1 MPTTFSTNGAVGKRT
16 FGRGRGAPTGSIET
30 TFRES
35 KNLRDRNRSLDS
47 EFQKNNEYF
56 DKWYDSQSG
65 DEGSIPTR
73 SNYKTYPYD
82 YFTGTNA
89 RIFFGD
95 VWVDD
100 IISINYSASQTK
112 EPIYGYASQ
121 TFDAVARGVVTV
133 QGSFSIAFKEM
144 GYLNIIQR
152 LLEKQRQGA
161 SAALDHKLDEI
172 AEKASAGKAA
182 YEPRLASEQFT
193 GQFGFSPTG
202 QPQIIREQDTI
213 EDILAFKKNGNI
225 IASRLGA
232 ATSSSSK
239 ADRDFEDF
247 AELMEDTIW
256 GDSNGNPLNRNFQ
269 FRRVDEFDYRYD
281 SSGKDIGGIIT
292 SKTKYGDDYSSVLN
306 ILLTFGDLN
315 DVRAEHTLV
324 VLNDVHLLGESMI
337 VAPTGEPIAVNY
349 NFFAR
354 NINQTI
360 TKNLA
365 QNIDP
370 IKFEV
375 GVDYEVSKIDDI
387 EKIEGKLLD
396 QEKPTRFE
404 VEAIAKFRELD
415 GWASIQPPDVLGIV
429 QEEVVNDKVI
439 KLISRNPWEPVIDQ
453 VIKVVE
459 GSVNNELAAWAV
471 DTTYSQYVV
480 KVKMTNSAGNLVTG
494 NDITMVLE
502 QRIPNTH
509 TYRVISPTRQNF
521 RAPQVFTRDDLW
533 ATIKPPKNPGEKE
546 PNPNVRNAGDTATV
560 STLKGKLYTTDAF
573 GNKIE
578 VPLDELGTPIDV
590 NPLDKTEGL
599 SSFPTG
605 EATIIA
611 EARADELGLTG
622 VDRELFIAQEELRAL
637 EEQERRNAQ
646 TNTSSSTTST
656 PTGRDTITEQEQ
668 QYLSQSEAALAEAD
682 NLGLTGEE
690 REQFITDKL
699 YINASE
705 RALEEA
711 NRQNLTGKERERFI
725 TSELEP
731 FTSNPSTE
739 SVKEKY
745 FSDTAKLR
753 RAEEVLAEADNLGL
767 TGTEREVFVTDKL
780 YTSALEARTE
790 AFKEDPTLE
799 PSEIEDIV
807 AIGRENIPYELWK
820 EYNKLAPLIDNPV
833 AKGAI
838 QANITTQYSKE
849 SPAETEALIRVINTN
864 EELQEYMKKETPEL
878 FEFYTSESAQEQYRQ
893 YRQEVQ
899 EKGRELTREKE
910 GAVQEVYTDSINKQT
925 IGVGFNIDPSEPTS
939 IDTVQRSLGVTR
951 NEAENIITSWRSGTP
966 ITEEQQE
973 AIFLTQYETAQRE
986 IRELVPNIEQLS
998 PATEAAL
1005 TDLAFNIG
1013 RPRTE
1018 TFEKAIAAARA
1029 GDEEQ
1034 VKYELLSSKREIQTG
1049 GRGTEFY
1056 LKLGLPNSDETPF

>member
-172 AEKASAGKAA
+172 AEKAAAGKAA

-193 GQFGFSPTG
+193 GRFGFSPTG
-202 QPQIIREQDTI
+202 QAQIVRKQDTI
-213 EDILAFKKNGNI
+213 EDILMYKKGGNI
-225 IASRLGA
+225 IASGLGA
-232 ATSSSSK
+232 YTLGQDGAK
-239 ADRDFEDF
+239 ANRDFEDF

-256 GDSNGNPLNRNFQ
+256 GDSNGNPLGRNFQ

-281 SSGKDIGGIIT
+281 AAGNDLGGIIT
-292 SKTKYGDDYSSVLN
+292 SKTRSGDDYSRVLN

-315 DVRAEHTLV
+315 DFRAEHTLV
-324 VLNDVHLLGESMI
+324 ALNDVHIVSESMI

-349 NFFAR
+349 TFFAR

-360 TKNLA
+360 TQNLA

-459 GSVNNELAAWAV
+459 GSINNELAAWAV

-480 KVKMTNSAGNLVTG
+480 KVKMTNSSGNLVTG

-533 ATIKPPKNPGEKE
+533 ATIPPPKDPGEKE

-605 EATIIA
+605 EAAIIA

-656 PTGRDTITEQEQ
+656 PTGSDIINEQEQ
-668 QYLSQSEAALAEAD
+668 QYIATSEEALVEAD

-690 REQFITDKL
+690 REEFIT
-699 YINASE
+699 
-705 RALEEA
+705 
-711 NRQNLTGKERERFI
+711 Q
-725 TSELEP
+725 
-731 FTSNPSTE
+731 
-739 SVKEKY
+739 
-745 FSDTAKLR
+745 
-753 RAEEVLAEADNLGL
+753 
-767 TGTEREVFVTDKL
+767 
-780 YTSALEARTE
+780 
-790 AFKEDPTLE
+790 
-799 PSEIEDIV
+799 
-807 AIGRENIPYELWK
+807 
-820 EYNKLAPLIDNPV
+820 
-833 AKGAI
+833 
-838 QANITTQYSKE
+838 
-849 SPAETEALIRVINTN
+849 
-864 EELQEYMKKETPEL
+864 
-878 FEFYTSESAQEQYRQ
+878 
-893 YRQEVQ
+893 
-899 EKGRELTREKE
+899 
-910 GAVQEVYTDSINKQT
+910 
-925 IGVGFNIDPSEPTS
+925 
-939 IDTVQRSLGVTR
+939 
-951 NEAENIITSWRSGTP
+951 
-966 ITEEQQE
+966 
-973 AIFLTQYETAQRE
+973 
-986 IRELVPNIEQLS
+986 QLS
-998 PATEAAL
+998 PFESNSPVNENITQRNQEESITLPQGVRLNSAGEPINEEGFLVDPVTGDPVQFANAGTSDIYIDYGLRRYIENPDGTVSPLLPAQNAVNETYNGPLKRVDLTETPANVAETAFSSSNDAFIVARGEHHRIDPL
-1005 TDLAFNIG
+1005 HEASFQQNVSAIDFAPRPGETLVVGAFREGVITDIQPDAILV
-1013 RPRTE
+1013 RTE
-1018 TFEKAIAAARA
+1018 SGET
-1029 GDEEQ
+1029 D
-1034 VKYELLSSKREIQTG
+1034 VYVH
-1049 GRGTEFY
+1049 
-1056 LKLGLPNSDETPF
+1056 GLPLEGITKGTRISQDQAFYQTTDHLDYRVKAQNGRLLFNDQAVEERAIQGLQRQGYDVTDVVDYYAKDRQARIEEYQRNNLNDLLANTTPE